1 MSKKMTMRQEVLAM
15 TEIMTTFVGDIEK
28 VKGSIKKEVVSEVTK
43 DWTIKLEES
52 TEVFTRVVKK
62 ENEALKSCFFDY
74 QNEFKEFKK
83 EIWQKIDELNRPAK
97 RKFEFSFESLR
108 QNAWIVLVF
117 VILIS
122 VVISLYLHDK
132 RIKNIEKAIYKVES
146 KY

>member
-1 MSKKMTMRQEVLAM
+1 MSNKMTMRQEILGM
-15 TEIMTTFVGDIEK
+15 TEIMTTFVSDIEK
-28 VKGSIKKEVVSEVTK
+28 VKKNIKDEVVSEVNK

-52 TEVFTRVVKK
+52 AGVFTEIVKK
-62 ENEALKSCFFDY
+62 ENAVLKSCFFDY

-83 EIWQKIDELNRPAK
+83 EIWQKIDELNRPTK
-97 RKFEFSFESLR
+97 RKFEFTFESFR
-108 QNAWIVLVF
+108 QNAWILLIF

-122 VVISLYLHDK
+122 VVISLYFHDK